1 MPSKVYGF
9 FPYTEDQRR
18 SGRTVARPVLDLK
31 VNGSRVVSCRAL
43 VDTGAPW
50 CVFDNSVALLAGID
64 MSGQRSAGTDEQIHF
79 LGSSPWVRFVDV
91 DLQLPPPFQDH
102 AWSARC
108 GFLHD
113 ADLPVALAGVLGQ
126 EGFFDR
132 CVVTF
137 NMIDNYFVVEQHQT
151 FQDRLGGQGID
162 PYEAWQI
169 QNYDSEWAPPG
180 T

>member
-1 MPSKVYGF
+1 MPSEVYGF

-31 VNGSRVVSCRAL
+31 VNGSRVASCRAL

-79 LGSSPWVRFVDV
+79 LGSNPWVRFVDV

-113 ADLPVALAGVLGQ
+113 ADLPVAFAGVLGQ

-132 CVVTF
+132 WVVTF

-151 FQDRLGGQGID
+151 FQDRLDAQGID
-162 PYEAWQI
+162 PYEAWQS

-180 T
+180 A